1 MNTSVVPVRRYRDA
15 SAAIQWLCGTF
26 GLKKHLVVPNVDG
39 TVAHA
44 HFTFGGGTI
53 MLGSV
58 LKN

>member
-1 MNTSVVPVRRYRDA
+1 MNTIVIPVRRYRDA
-15 SAAIQWLCGTF
+15 PAAIQWLCGTF
-26 GLKKHLVVPNVDG
+26 GFQKHLVVPNVNG

-44 HFTFGGGTI
+44 QFTFGGGMI